1 MGAPPVSG
9 ASAVAAV
16 PGSRFKVQGLGGVRN
31 IEIRSKLA
39 AAPSGTWPAIGTIL
53 YEQAESSS
61 TASSFVRE
69 SGAELDAI
77 LAAAMISSAGSLLKS
92 KALIKGAN
100 KG

>member
-16 PGSRFKVQGLGGVRN
+16 PGSRFKVLGGVRN
-31 IEIRSKLA
+31 IEIRIKLA